1 MFDRIDWID
10 ASLFADLP
18 CLKNDVIVNVDDL
31 ANVSDVIECLRIVN
45 YCLNE
50 LNEIDFSRFVY
61 VRLIDIGYGSLKNVE
76 SVLISSLM
84 NGIWLIRSS

>member
-1 MFDRIDWID
+1 M
-10 ASLFADLP
+10 FADLP
-18 CLKNDVIVNVDDL
+18 CLKNDVIVNVDEL
-31 ANVSDVIECLRIVN
+31 ANVSDVIECLRIGN

-50 LNEIDFSRFVY
+50 LNEIDFSRFVH

-84 NGIWLIRSS
+84 NGI

>member
-1 MFDRIDWID
+1 M
-10 ASLFADLP
+10 LGDLP
-18 CLKNDVIVNVDDL
+18 CLKNDVIVDVDDL
-31 ANVSDVIECLRIVN
+31 ANVSDVIECLIIGN

-50 LNEIDFSRFVY
+50 LNEIDFYRFAN

-84 NGIWLIRSS
+84 NGI

>member
-18 CLKNDVIVNVDDL
+18 CLKNDVIVNVDEL
-31 ANVSDVIECLRIVN
+31 ANVSDVIECLRIGN

-50 LNEIDFSRFVY
+50 LNEIDFYRFAN
-61 VRLIDIGYGSLKNVE
+61 VRLIDVGVNSLVKMNN
-76 SVLISSLM
+76 VLISSLM
-84 NGIWLIRSS
+84 IYDWLIWSS

>member
-18 CLKNDVIVNVDDL
+18 CLKNDVIVDIDDL
-31 ANVSDVIECLRIVN
+31 NNVSDVIECLRIGN

-50 LNEIDFSRFVY
+50 LNVIDFSRFMNVIM
-61 VRLIDIGYGSLKNVE
+61 VHVGYKSLQNVNN
-76 SVLISSLM
+76 VLISSLM
-84 NGIWLIRSS
+84 NGVWLIWSS

>member
-18 CLKNDVIVNVDDL
+18 CLKNDVIVDIDDL
-31 ANVSDVIECLRIVN
+31 NNVSDVIECLIIGN

-50 LNEIDFSRFVY
+50 LNEIDFSRFMN
-61 VRLIDIGYGSLKNVE
+61 VRLIDVGVYSLQNV
-76 SVLISSLM
+76 
-84 NGIWLIRSS
+84 NNDDYFK